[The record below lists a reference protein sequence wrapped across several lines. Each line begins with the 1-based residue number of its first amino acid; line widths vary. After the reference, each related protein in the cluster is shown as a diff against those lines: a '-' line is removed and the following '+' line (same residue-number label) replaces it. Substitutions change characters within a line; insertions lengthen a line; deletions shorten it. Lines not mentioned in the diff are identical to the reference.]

1 MHKQKQTE
9 LGKAL
14 AEAIREHGVITFA
27 DYMRAALYEPD
38 WGYYTQPGVQ
48 RTGWTG
54 DFFTSADV
62 SPLFGGAI
70 ARWLRSVWAEFDFPA
85 VFMVMEDG
93 AGRGLLRREVLDWV
107 SENDAPFFQA
117 LRYEIR
123 DIHEPQTMQP
133 LQKNTYHCIVSNE
146 LPDAFPAH
154 ILERREQR
162 FMEVYVAAITE
173 EPFLRE
179 VLGPLSDARLEEY
192 IHRYHLDVLPAP
204 EAWRCEVHL
213 QIEEWLAEVA
223 AALKTNGYA
232 LTIDYGATA
241 EALYTPDRKRG
252 TLLCYTDHTTHEN
265 PLERTGETD
274 ITAHVNFTALSDIGK
289 KYGLQ
294 HIRLTTQRDFLSEL
308 GIIGDMQNVIHT
320 QFPQAETERHTDAGQ
335 IAYFRSSSLR
345 SAVKTLLDPSGLGGF
360 QTLIQRK
367 AAE

>member
-1 MHKQKQTE
+1 MRKQKQTE

-14 AEAIREHGVITFA
+14 ADAIRERGVITFA
-27 DYMRAALYEPD
+27 DYMRTALYEPD

-48 RTGWTG
+48 RTGWSG

-70 ARWLRSVWAEFDFPA
+70 ARWLRSVWAEFKFPD
-85 VFMVMEDG
+85 VFLVMEDG
-93 AGRGLLRREVLDWV
+93 AGRGLLRREVLDWA
-107 SENDAPFFQA
+107 SENDKRFCAA
-117 LRYEIR
+117 LRYHTR
-123 DIHEPQTMQP
+123 DMHEPQTMQP
-133 LQKNTYHCIVSNE
+133 LKKNMYHCILSNE

-154 ILERREQR
+154 ILERREHS
-162 FMEVYVAAITE
+162 FMEVYVAATAE
-173 EPFLRE
+173 EPFLHE
-179 VLGPLSDARLEEY
+179 VLGPLSDARLVDY
-192 IHRYHLDVLPAP
+192 IHRYHLDELPVP
-204 EAWRCEVHL
+204 DSWRCEVHL
-213 QIEEWLAEVA
+213 QMDEWLAEIA
-223 AALKTNGYA
+223 SALQTHGYA
-232 LTIDYGATA
+232 LTIDYGAAA
-241 EALYTPDRKRG
+241 EALYTPERMRG
-252 TLLCYTDHTTHEN
+252 TLLCYTDHTTNEN

-274 ITAHVNFTALSDIGK
+274 ITAHVNFTALNDIGQ

-294 HIRLTTQRDFLSEL
+294 QIQLTTQRDFLSEL

-367 AAE
+367 LAE